1 MHGPQLQPI
10 HMHSMQGIVPINPPV
25 PYTLWHE
32 LYPQYCE
39 QWYHTGWED
48 MNQNNIL
55 DTGDQIDMTNEAGD
69 EMRWYHVDRVTM
81 TMLVTVVEGPP
92 QPDMYVEFKGLYG
105 PYIQPVS
112 TLWHEVW
119 PTYSNIY
126 HIISW
131 YDNGNGYLDVSDL
144 IEFETL
150 PGIIWHVIDYATDL
164 ILNEKIMD
172 PIGILWHE
180 LYPTYCKNYNLTSW
194 EESPEDLYPGR
205 LSPGDQID
213 MTSDAE
219 YWDIFWSM
227 GDVNRD
233 GYINM
238 TDANLI
244 AAKFGWTGP
253 PGGIPEDINSDGKVN
268 ATDVHICGQNYG
280 LDIWTYFPDIGKT
293 KWYYVDRVTLTL
305 LVSNYFEPEQIMYIE
320 YKGSFETMY
329 DVKTDPWG
337 SLWHEVYPEYCPV
350 YEIIDWEDNCNGV
363 LSYCDYLTLFDP
375 KTQAITYWHV
385 EELSIDIILNE
396 KITDPTCTNW
406 DELHP
411 EFGNIYHIFDWTDD
425 GDMLLSPK
433 DEVYL
438 EPGPITPYTVTDV
451 TLTLFVSLVDNP
463 AQTMYIEF
471 TGGFQ
476 YLYEPKTNPID
487 TSWHEVYPEYCP
499 EFLIIDWI
507 DNCNGVLSYCDKITL
522 MDMTGLSSLWHVEEL
537 AIDITV
543 QGLEHDVS
551 VTSVTPLFT
560 SVFQGYPNPIT
571 VVVSNDGDFTETFN
585 VDVKYNGVHVTTS
598 PITVTNLPPK
608 TSKQL
613 TFCWVTKNV
622 PPGIYTITAY
632 ANPVPGETDLADN
645 SLTDGTVTILTQP
658 NFYWKEGFCDYAPSG
673 VPDFDQKQ
681 WGTYNWTDNFGAWSH
696 CGPVAVANS
705 LWWLDSKFEPA
716 QPAVLPPAIS
726 DGFPLV
732 SAYLAGIDD
741 HDPANVQP
749 LIEHLAY
756 LMDTQ
761 GPAGVGLRTGLAHS
775 GTYVQDME
783 AGLAQYLSW
792 TGVNPLGDVNG
803 DGIVNNTDVWIV
815 GNASGSTPGAP
826 NWNMAADIYPI
837 TLGWPGLA
845 GNKVD
850 MNDVLLVSAN
860 LGKTGFFYE
869 RTVNKPDY
877 YFIEEEV
884 EKSEDVVLLIGY
896 WYYNPEA
903 PPGYRWYREGGHYLT
918 VAGVNSTE
926 MKIAVSDPCLDAF
939 EFQMTPEGRVPIP
952 HAHMPPEP
960 PYITH
965 NDAAYVSHDIYNVAL
980 ISQFVPDPNPN
991 GTWTLVNYAGWRP
1004 TPLFF
1009 AVIESAVVTSPL
1021 GVHDVAVINVTTS
1034 KTGCVPMPTVGQ
1046 NRTCRVNVTVENQGD
1061 FAETFNVTAY
1071 ANSTE
1076 IGRQQITLDL
1086 GENATLAFTWDTSG
1100 FAKGNYTIWA
1110 YAWPVQGETETSDN
1124 THVNGFVIVGL
1135 IGDVNADNY
1144 VGIDDIFTIALHFS
1158 QERGDPNFN
1167 PNCDLNDDDYIGVDD
1182 IFTAALH
1189 FGEEYP

>member
-1 MHGPQLQPI
+1 
-10 HMHSMQGIVPINPPV
+10 
-25 PYTLWHE
+25 
-32 LYPQYCE
+32 
-39 QWYHTGWED
+39 

-55 DTGDQIDMTNEAGD
+55 DTGDQIDMTNVATE
-69 EMRWYHVDRVTM
+69 EVRWYHVDRVTF
-81 TMLVTVVEGPP
+81 TMFVTPMEPGYYEP
-92 QPDMYVEFKGLYG
+92 MYIEFKGPYDEGILY
-105 PYIQPVS
+105 QPVC
-112 TLWHEVW
+112 TLWHEVY
-119 PTYSNIY
+119 PLYSNVY
-126 HIISW
+126 HIVDW
-131 YDNGNGYLDVSDL
+131 DDNGNGFLDFCDYIL
-144 IEFETL
+144 LEDMNT
-150 PGIIWHVIDYATDL
+150 GILSSWHVEEVATDL

-180 LYPTYCKNYNLTSW
+180 LYPTYCKNHSLTSW

-213 MTSDAE
+213 MNSDDW

-268 ATDVHICGQNYG
+268 QSDINICSGNQGKN
-280 LDIWTYFPDIGKT
+280 IWTYFPGLGKT
-293 KWYYVDRVTLTL
+293 EWYYVDRVTLTL
-305 LVSNYFEPEQIMYIE
+305 LVSNYSNPAQRMYIE
-320 YKGSFETMY
+320 YKGPFETMY
-329 DVKTDPWG
+329 NVKTDPIET
-337 SLWHEVYPEYCPV
+337 LWHEIYPTYCPV
-350 YEIIDWEDNCNGV
+350 YEIVEWEDNCNGV
-363 LSYCDYLTLFDP
+363 LSYCDYLTLIDP
-375 KTQAITYWHV
+375 ENPQIPSYWHV
-385 EELSIDIILNE
+385 EELSIDLILNE
-396 KITDPTCTNW
+396 KITDPTCTYWN
-406 DELHP
+406 ELHP
-411 EFGNIYHIFDWTDD
+411 QFGNIYHIIDWTDD
-425 GDMLLSPK
+425 GDMLLSPR

-438 EPGPITPYTVTDV
+438 EPGPIAPYVVTDV
-451 TLTLFVSLVDNP
+451 TLTLNVSVMGNP

-476 YLYEPKTNPID
+476 HLYEPKTNPVG
-487 TSWHEVYPEYCP
+487 TMWYEVYPVYEP
-499 EFLIIDWI
+499 LFEIVGWI
-507 DNCNGVLSYCDKITL
+507 DNCNGVLSYCDIITL
-522 MDMTGLSSLWHVEEL
+522 MDMAGFPTQWHVEEL

-543 QGLEHDVS
+543 QQLEHDVS

-585 VDVKYNGVHVTTS
+585 VDVKYGGIHVTTS
-598 PITVTNLPPK
+598 PITVTDLPPK
-608 TSKQL
+608 TSRQL

-622 PPGIYTITAY
+622 PLGIYTISAY

-645 SLTDGTVTILTQP
+645 SLTDGTVTILRQP
-658 NFYWKEGFCDYAPSG
+658 DFYWKEGFCDYAPSG

-716 QPAVLPPAIS
+716 QPPVLPPAIS

-732 SAYLAGIDD
+732 SAYLPGIDD

-749 LIEHLAY
+749 FIEHLAY

-775 GTYVQDME
+775 GTYVNDME

-792 TGVNPLGDVNG
+792 TGVNPKGDVNG

-815 GNASGSTPGAP
+815 GNASGSIPGAP
-826 NWNMAADIYPI
+826 KWNMAADIFPI
-837 TLGWPGLA
+837 TLGWPGIA
-845 GNKVD
+845 DNKVD

-939 EFQMTPEGRVPIP
+939 ENRLIPEGRVPIP
-952 HAHMPPEP
+952 HVHMPPEP

-980 ISQFVPDPNPN
+980 ISQFPVDPNPN
-991 GTWTLVNYAGWRP
+991 GTWTLVNYAGWKP
-1004 TPLFF
+1004 TPPYF
-1009 AVIESAVVTSPL
+1009 AVIESAVVTSPFL
-1021 GVHDVAVINVTTS
+1021 RDVAVIDVNTS
-1034 KTGCVPMPTVGQ
+1034 KTGCLPVPTVGQ
-1046 NRTCRVNVTVENQGD
+1046 NLTCDVYVTVENQGEVT
-1061 FAETFNVTAY
+1061 ETFNVTAS

-1076 IGRQQITLDL
+1076 IGRQQITLNS
-1086 GENATLAFTWDTSG
+1086 GENATLTFTWDTTG
-1100 FAKGNYTIWA
+1100 FVKGNYTISA
-1110 YAWPVQGETETSDN
+1110 YASSVLGETDTLDN
-1124 THVNGFVIVGL
+1124 TCAGGFVIVGL
-1135 IGDVNADNY
+1135 IGDVNPFDGY
-1144 VGIDDIFTIALHFS
+1144 VGIDDIFNIATHFGH
-1158 QERGDPNFN
+1158 EPPNWDPMRDPNYDIN
-1167 PNCDLNDDDYIGVDD
+1167 GDHYVGIDD
-1182 IFTAALH
+1182 IFIAASH
-1189 FGEEYP
+1189 FGEENP